1 EGSDKSGELRD
12 TQIRLG
18 VKEVDKGCA
27 RAAFTV
33 VEFKNLKA
41 DVPSTPANTVRAGA
55 LLNSPVARHDF
66 LIGNPPAK
74 KDFDE
79 DYAVNAPLV
88 LIEDSVT
95 AANRVNL
102 TVEIEPAVAKDLVS
116 WGRYRA
122 RSATG
127 DHANVI
133 AIHGNDDIDVVQ
145 DAGNKLKATLL
156 TNNVGS

>member
-1 EGSDKSGELRD
+1 VFWVEGGDKSGELRD

-55 LLNSPVARHDF
+55 LVNSPVARHDF
-66 LIGNPPAK
+66 KIGNPPAK

-95 AANRVNL
+95 
-102 TVEIEPAVAKDLVS
+102 
-116 WGRYRA
+116 
-122 RSATG
+122 
-127 DHANVI
+127 
-133 AIHGNDDIDVVQ
+133 
-145 DAGNKLKATLL
+145 TL
-156 TNNVGS
+156 GSS